1 MLNTA
6 TFSILSYAVR
16 VAKTAPLNID
26 NSSELRRMARQ
37 LRKAKTIWL
46 LITTKKKSKNDVK
59 HLIDKDQSN
68 KTKVIQFTEVKKKS
82 ASVQATRALLEQA
95 KQLGW

>member
-1 MLNTA
+1 M
-6 TFSILSYAVR
+6 V
-16 VAKTAPLNID
+16 ID
-26 NSSELRRMARQ
+26 YNE
-37 LRKAKTIWL
+37 
-46 LITTKKKSKNDVK
+46 KKSKNDVK